1 MHFTSYCVCRITFFC
16 KLSYHVK
23 LFGCS
28 RFCATFW
35 YWQPPCQPNLKLW
48 RNWHWPI
55 YYPIYSLITALLPD
69 AMRDYST
76 KKLPSPSA
84 HRPWLSLMCSSNLY
98 QSPPSK
104 RRPPAPNIEYAGR
117 SSPLW
122 PSSATSLA
130 ASTARKYSQWLQYAS
145 IKCDLITTASPLYP
159 GRVF

>member
-1 MHFTSYCVCRITFFC
+1 MYVISSINWPSFKTFVITVCSCPCAWQIFR
-16 KLSYHVK
+16 
-23 LFGCS
+23 FGKILH
-28 RFCATFW
+28 
-35 YWQPPCQPNLKLW
+35 YPIPNIYY
-48 RNWHWPI
+48 PI

>member
-1 MHFTSYCVCRITFFC
+1 MYVISSNQLAKFENICDHSMFIS
-16 KLSYHVK
+16 L
-23 LFGCS
+23 
-28 RFCATFW
+28 
-35 YWQPPCQPNLKLW
+35 CQANLQIWKDFALPDILPN
-48 RNWHWPI
+48 I

-130 ASTARKYSQWLQYAS
+130 ASTARKYSQWLQYPS

-159 GRVF
+159 GRVFQFSLPLSS

>member
-1 MHFTSYCVCRITFFC
+1 MITVCSSPCTRQIFR
-16 KLSYHVK
+16 
-23 LFGCS
+23 FGKILH
-28 RFCATFW
+28 
-35 YWQPPCQPNLKLW
+35 Y
-48 RNWHWPI
+48 PI

-130 ASTARKYSQWLQYAS
+130 ASTARKYSQWLQYPS
-145 IKCDLITTASPLYP
+145 IKCDLITTFSPLHP
-159 GRVF
+159 GRVFQFSLPLSS